1 MFLAGHCTYS
11 NAAKQDTLGVSEDSL
26 AVYGAVSEVVAREMA
41 EGARAA
47 HAADYALAT
56 TAYGSSGG
64 TEEKPV
70 GTVFIALAT
79 ARGRG
84 VEPRNRC
91 DRETFKYTT
100 QQALGLL
107 WKALA

>member
-1 MFLAGHCTYS
+1 M
-11 NAAKQDTLGVSEDSL
+11 
-26 AVYGAVSEVVAREMA
+26 SEVVAREMA

-56 TAYGSSGG
+56 TGIAGPAGG

-79 ARGRG
+79 AKGTQ
-84 VEPRNRC
+84 VLNPCNRC
-91 DRETFKYTT
+91 DRETFKYVTT